1 MSVLS
6 NVPILSLNKSLKTV
20 AIVFVFLQQK
30 DSPRSLT
37 MSGHVGFESL
47 PDQLVNRSI
56 QQGFCF
62 NILCVGECP
71 ACPDF
76 LILFLCSP
84 PSCDGQY
91 GAHLSNLRAQVQIF
105 LSYLSSISF
114 FLAVLL

>member
-1 MSVLS
+1 MSVL

-62 NILCVGECP
+62 NILCVGESAQP
-71 ACPDF
+71 VQTF
-76 LILFLCSP
+76 SSCS
-84 PSCDGQY
+84 C
-91 GAHLSNLRAQVQIF
+91 AHL
-105 LSYLSSISF
+105 
-114 FLAVLL
+114 LLVMGSMVPI